1 MTIMIKRLGYLMA
14 LTVCVTAC
22 EDGWLSV
29 KRDVGLVV
37 PSTLA
42 DMAALL
48 RNVDVFQYDHRGLP
62 EPAADNYYVSDEVFL
77 SLSEADRRLYTWQDD
92 MFESATLVA
101 DWNGNYAQVLYT
113 NLVLEGLGGI
123 PRTPANG
130 LEWDHLQGSALFFR
144 SRSFFN
150 LAQQFAPPY
159 IEVTAGDEWGIPLR
173 LSPDVQAAT
182 VRSSLRET
190 YGRIIDDL
198 RMAADLLPP
207 LPQFKTDPSRAA
219 AFALLARCYLSMR
232 DYGNALRFADSCLWL
247 HPELLDYNL
256 LDTAGNAPFVPFNGE
271 VIHHGTSRLSSILT
285 YVTYGQV
292 DSVLYGLYHPDDLR
306 RSLFFQH
313 NTNGTIGFKGYY
325 TGTVEPFGGLA
336 ADEVWLIRAECRA
349 RGGDAEG
356 ALDDLVHLLERRYR
370 TGTFRRDAL
379 QAADALGLILT
390 ERRKELAFR
399 GLRWTDLR
407 RLNQEPERAVTLRR
421 IVDGTVSVLPP
432 NDRRYTLPIPD
443 YILLAT
449 GMEQNNR
456 TGTY

>member
-1 MTIMIKRLGYLMA
+1 MVISACG
-14 LTVCVTAC
+14 TAC
-22 EDGWLSV
+22 EDGWLAV
-29 KRDVGLVV
+29 KRDVSLVV

-42 DMAALL
+42 DMEALL

-62 EPAADNYYVSDEVFL
+62 EPAADNYYVSDEVFA
-77 SLSEADRRLYTWQDD
+77 SLSEADRALYTWQDD
-92 MFESATLVA
+92 MFESATLTA

-123 PRTPANG
+123 PRTPANAVA
-130 LEWDHLQGSALFFR
+130 WDRVQGSALFFR

-159 IEVTAGDEWGIPLR
+159 IEETAGAERGIPLR
-173 LSPDVQAAT
+173 LASDVEAAT
-182 VRSSLRET
+182 VRSSLREN

-198 RMAADLLPP
+198 LRAAELLPP
-207 LPQFKTDPSRAA
+207 RPQFKTDASKAA

-232 DYGNALRFADSCLWL
+232 DYVNALKFADSCLQF
-247 HPELLDYNL
+247 HQELLDYNM
-256 LDTAGNAPFVPFNGE
+256 LDIASSTPFSPFNDE

-292 DSVLYGLYHPDDLR
+292 DSVLYGRYHPDDLR
-306 RSLFFQH
+306 RVLFFQH

-349 RGGDAEG
+349 RNGDASG
-356 ALDDLVHLLERRYR
+356 ALDDLAHLLERRYR
-370 TGTFRRDAL
+370 TGTFRRDTL
-379 QAADALGLILT
+379 QAADALGLVLT

-407 RLNQEPERAVTLRR
+407 RLNQEPEQAVTLRR
-421 IVDGTVSVLPP
+421 IVNGAAFVLPP
-432 NDRRYTLPIPD
+432 NDRRYTLPIPA

-449 GMEQNNR
+449 GIEQNDR